1 MRSVTEE
8 SVKVTECTN
17 RNSVAMLDM
26 AEATTQ
32 AGSMAAQSGVQVNE
46 LSALIGT
53 AVART
58 KKSGNE
64 IGTAL
69 KALFINLQNTQND
82 KIVTTFDKLGIS
94 MTKMVGDSE
103 MLKTPIE
110 LLEELSKVYNTL
122 PEGSTQ
128 KADILTN
135 IGGKVYLVVQKCTTR
150 MNLIAGNA

>member
-1 MRSVTEE
+1 
-8 SVKVTECTN
+8 
-17 RNSVAMLDM
+17 MLDM

-69 KALFINLQNTQND
+69 KALFINLQNTQNK
-82 KIVTTFDKLGIS
+82 KIVATFENWDF
-94 MTKMVGDSE
+94 
-103 MLKTPIE
+103 
-110 LLEELSKVYNTL
+110 
-122 PEGSTQ
+122 
-128 KADILTN
+128 
-135 IGGKVYLVVQKCTTR
+135 R
-150 MNLIAGNA
+150 

>member
-1 MRSVTEE
+1 M
-8 SVKVTECTN
+8 KVTECTN
-17 RNSVAMLDM
+17 RNSVAMQDM
-26 AEATTQ
+26 AEATKE
-32 AGSMAAQSGVQVNE
+32 AGSMAAQSGVKVNE

-69 KALFINLQNTQND
+69 KALFINLQNTQNE
-82 KIVTTFDKLGIS
+82 KITGTFDKLGIS
-94 MTKMVGDSE
+94 MTKIVGDSE

-110 LLEELSKVYNTL
+110 LIEELSKVYNAL
-122 PEGSTQ
+122 PEGSVD
-128 KADILTN
+128 KANILTN

-150 MNLIAGNA
+150 MNLIAGNV